1 MDTINTLLEESK
13 DKTSSLVLHV
23 ETFSMAT
30 TFLISMATTLLS
42 SRTMDPRS
50 GIKMRRDAPFL
61 SHMIPVFRER
71 HRALLELLRQFS
83 LHITQTTNNNQQP
96 FSYHLYI
103 PLFLVRFLG
112 ALFSLWFT
120 KTKLPLSLWLP
131 LSALLSF
138 LLRRANLPPMQT
150 PKQVRRARKQVLQ
163 RVPSV
168 S

>member
-1 MDTINTLLEESK
+1 MRLSFPSDNS
-13 DKTSSLVLHV
+13 VL
-23 ETFSMAT
+23 
-30 TFLISMATTLLS
+30 
-42 SRTMDPRS
+42 
-50 GIKMRRDAPFL
+50 
-61 SHMIPVFRER
+61 ER